1 MAIHVNI
8 TADNVFLLRQEI
20 MGLADLF
27 TVPVEATP
35 PVVNEEVK
43 PVITQERMEENIA
56 NAPVHE
62 EPPVPTLEEVRAALK
77 KLRDKKGATAVK
89 EILKEYGADSLP
101 ELKEEDYLI
110 VRDRALAE
118 V

>member
-1 MAIHVNI
+1 MV
-8 TADNVFLLRQEI
+8 TAS
-20 MGLADLF
+20 
-27 TVPVEATP
+27 
-35 PVVNEEVK
+35 VVNETVE

-77 KLRDKKGATAVK
+77 KLRDKKGAAVVK